1 MITPLGDIEIC
12 IDGKTIKYTAQNM
25 GVMDRLCLDVD
36 GRFCIKVEFVPD
48 GERHAISCIIK
59 SHIPSDK
66 DGVKSGE
73 RLELKSF
80 YKGHSK
86 LSIGMEGETG
96 YFADGTRAFDTYDYD
111 TEYLEDGVRYVI
123 NEDTKTDRY
132 VFGVAWIEN
141 VTDDNDVQTWF
152 GADPTMFA

>member
-1 MITPLGDIEIC
+1 MTTPLGDIEIC

-25 GVMDRLCLDVD
+25 GVMDKLCPDVD

-66 DGVKSGE
+66 DGVESGE
-73 RLELKSF
+73 QLALKSF

-86 LSIGMEGETG
+86 L
-96 YFADGTRAFDTYDYD
+96 FDS
-111 TEYLEDGVRYVI
+111 
-123 NEDTKTDRY
+123 
-132 VFGVAWIEN
+132 VFMSG
-141 VTDDNDVQTWF
+141 
-152 GADPTMFA
+152 